1 MLNATIGTTEV
12 LLVDPSYICSVL
24 NKLWKWND
32 TNVQL
37 INVKSFRS
45 YIFEVWRSIDT
56 FDVQTKEEK
65 KLKELTEEK
74 SLVTSDATD
83 QNVRLSIVQES
94 LEETRS
100 RSEKVDILF
109 S

>member
-1 MLNATIGTTEV
+1 M
-12 LLVDPSYICSVL
+12 
-24 NKLWKWND
+24 
-32 TNVQL
+32 
-37 INVKSFRS
+37 
-45 YIFEVWRSIDT
+45 WRSIDT